1 MREISVQCLSNYTR
15 GEDDTKCCCCQVLFS
30 KFTMPLTNSDS
41 PLGLRSCIAIV
52 LFRLKSPASVANLP
66 YLYHGMLHTFLAAVS
81 TCLCPGKIQGFLLRC
96 NLHLQREVAGRPV
109 LVREQTPTVF
119 ELEKFRTL
127 SSSKI
132 VSYLCCGK
140 L

>member
-1 MREISVQCLSNYTR
+1 
-15 GEDDTKCCCCQVLFS
+15 
-30 KFTMPLTNSDS
+30 
-41 PLGLRSCIAIV
+41 
-52 LFRLKSPASVANLP
+52 
-66 YLYHGMLHTFLAAVS
+66 MLHTFLAAVS

-109 LVREQTPTVF
+109 REQPPTVF

-127 SSSKI
+127 SGSKI
-132 VSYLCCGK
+132 ASYLCCGK